1 MAPRTALLANNAR
14 AGGGSDSEDD
24 LATTPLGTMTGD
36 QNQTSNKATK
46 SKSVKSTARRTS
58 AGNTATKRKVAAPR
72 KPRQALQ
79 DKTNVQAGSDT
90 EEVEAFEDEM
100 ETEAATTKAKRA
112 KTGAARKPAAKTA
125 TGAKRGRPAK
135 AAQPPPEPLKT
146 IPETQ
151 PDPQETE
158 DIEQSIEVDPEA
170 MDIARVPTPPL
181 AARFVQ
187 RAPAT
192 AQLPLQPRPS
202 GRAPSVPLAYI
213 PQRERSNSAVALDR
227 RGGDPEL
234 RRALNDVTKKYE
246 DLQARYSSLE
256 EIGKI
261 DAERNFTRLKAAS
274 DQKSR
279 DAHDLIASLKKEL
292 ADSRKASASTN
303 SEAATYQTQLAALQT
318 SQTALTSERDDA
330 RKQLHLSQNEN
341 KALEAKLL
349 AARQQIATQLAET
362 KTLVEAAA
370 ARNPGGGRH
379 AAPILASTAAEAQ
392 REAKMKEDLYSDL
405 TGLII
410 RNVKRLEGEDVY
422 DCIQTGRNGTLHFH
436 LTLAH
441 DALTSMPGGT
451 TPQSKSTPLPTT
463 VSYEETEFAYEPL
476 LDPSRDRELLSL
488 LPDYLTEEI
497 CFPRQHAQ
505 KFYARVLESMGR
517 RVEIVDDEDD
527 DTEEEEEE

>member
-1 MAPRTALLANNAR
+1 
-14 AGGGSDSEDD
+14 
-24 LATTPLGTMTGD
+24 MTGD
-36 QNQTSNKATK
+36 QNQTSNQATK
-46 SKSVKSTARRTS
+46 SKSAKSTVRRPS

-135 AAQPPPEPLKT
+135 AAQPLPEPLKT

-158 DIEQSIEVDPEA
+158 DIEQSIEVDLEA
-170 MDIARVPTPPL
+170 MDIARVPTPPP

-187 RAPAT
+187 RAPVT

-213 PQRERSNSAVALDR
+213 PQRERSNSAVAPDR

-422 DCIQTGRNGTLHFH
+422 DCIQTGRNGSKFFFLFLSDMFPGGASTQPG
-436 LTLAH
+436 AENSSYI
-441 DALTSMPGGT
+441 LTSCVSQHCISISP
-451 TPQSKSTPLPTT
+451 SPTT
-463 VSYEETEFAYEPL
+463 L
-476 LDPSRDRELLSL
+476 
-488 LPDYLTEEI
+488 
-497 CFPRQHAQ
+497 
-505 KFYARVLESMGR
+505 
-517 RVEIVDDEDD
+517 
-527 DTEEEEEE
+527 